1 MARKDDKTVGGVLLI
16 YFRGLQLHKNA
27 PYSKERGD
35 AHGYMERA
43 VCFFCCD
50 YRRRY
55 SCSNH
60 YEEEVTAL
68 PSQSKRLLNFL
79 FFEDYR
85 HRSPFHP
92 YCSLPRKKSQHRHG
106 SRLALLPSAPVFLG
120 GNLDEEETKAADE
133 LPLL

>member
-1 MARKDDKTVGGVLLI
+1 
-16 YFRGLQLHKNA
+16 
-27 PYSKERGD
+27 
-35 AHGYMERA
+35 MERA

-68 PSQSKRLLNFL
+68 PKSKRLLNFL

-92 YCSLPRKKSQHRHG
+92 YCSLPRKKSQHRHW